1 MELTRQPG
9 HAVHMLRAVYYL
21 TPESSSS
28 VYIFDLKKL
37 VWMGKVK
44 LTHGGVVSS
53 APNRKASFSR

>member
-28 VYIFDLKKL
+28 VCIFDLKKFGL
-37 VWMGKVK
+37 D
-44 LTHGGVVSS
+44 
-53 APNRKASFSR
+53 R